1 MQATRTI
8 GGPRISKAMAA
19 AATAVVAAA
28 LLGGAGGYLVKG
40 AASGSAPARAN
51 VNGTHSGA
59 TSWGADYYYRAQR
72 SGLQTG
78 DEPASAPAPA
88 PVRIP
93 TRPDQHI

>member
-40 AASGSAPARAN
+40 MTVGLAPARPN
-51 VNGTHSGA
+51 VNGSQSGA
-59 TSWGADYYYRAQR
+59 TSWGADYYNRAQR

-78 DEPASAPAPA
+78 DAPAGTPAPA

-93 TRPDQHI
+93 TRPDQWI